1 MNTKQM
7 QAALAKINPTKATKA
22 TKATTHEVREPFA
35 ERVAGALAAV
45 VPVARMNVG
54 VFTKAFSTSYQY
66 HEAVRKGLI

>member
-7 QAALAKINPTKATKA
+7 QAALAKINPTKAVAITA
-22 TKATTHEVREPFA
+22 STHEPIVQ
-35 ERVAGALAAV
+35 RVAGALGSAL
-45 VPVARMNVG
+45 PVARKNVS